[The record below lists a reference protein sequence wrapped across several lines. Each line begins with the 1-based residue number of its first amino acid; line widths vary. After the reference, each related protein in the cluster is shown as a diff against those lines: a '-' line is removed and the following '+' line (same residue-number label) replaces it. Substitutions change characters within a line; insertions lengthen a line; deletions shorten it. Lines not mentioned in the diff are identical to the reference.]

1 MNGKKSGGKRTLSL
15 TLAVL
20 MVLTIGQGQFLSG
33 TVYAQ
38 EASESPAPKEEM
50 TAAGETQTCVPD
62 ASGVSSSDELFAGY
76 AMQVFYGD
84 SGISLLSNYG
94 ETALDGYNLF
104 LYREI
109 KEKVKE
115 IAANGGSTEFTV
127 TLDEPITWKSTAVTN
142 EQLGQEAAK
151 AYAEAGIDTKSM
163 LDCLLADCPYEL
175 YWFDKTRG
183 MTSGYISSA
192 SGGTGSISKLSFSLS
207 VVSDY
212 RDSNDSSVNPE
223 KAKTAS
229 NAARTAQQI
238 AVEHANDSDYAKMLA
253 FKEKICE
260 LADYNHAAADQDYTG
275 GFGDPWQMIYVFDN
289 DPKTKVVCE
298 G

>member
-94 ETALDGYNLF
+94 ETAFDGYNLF

-127 TLDEPITWKSTAVTN
+127 TLDEPITWKSTAVTS

-151 AYAEAGIDTKSM
+151 AYAEAEIDTKSM
-163 LDCLLADCPYEL
+163 LDCL
-175 YWFDKTRG
+175 
-183 MTSGYISSA
+183 
-192 SGGTGSISKLSFSLS
+192 
-207 VVSDY
+207 
-212 RDSNDSSVNPE
+212 
-223 KAKTAS
+223 
-229 NAARTAQQI
+229 RTALM
-238 AVEHANDSDYAKMLA
+238 S
-253 FKEKICE
+253 C
-260 LADYNHAAADQDYTG
+260 TG
-275 GFGDPWQMIYVFDN
+275 LIKQ
-289 DPKTKVVCE
+289 E
-298 G
+298 A